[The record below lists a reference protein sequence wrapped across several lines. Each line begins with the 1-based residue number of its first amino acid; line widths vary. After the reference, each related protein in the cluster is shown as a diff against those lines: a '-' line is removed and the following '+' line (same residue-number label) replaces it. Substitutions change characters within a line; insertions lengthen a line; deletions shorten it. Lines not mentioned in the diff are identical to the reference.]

1 MATDYS
7 DLLLSPQDRFLYQK
21 FLRFSKPQPT
31 GGSGGGSVV
40 PQPQR
45 PTEFDTSVLPTS
57 PNYVNPRTGQRGQIA
72 DFTQPNVDAPS
83 LKDYIL
89 GRPDDP
95 DTVTRDEKVNPVF
108 SYIGDRI
115 GAKLGFSRAD
125 RNKAERERI
134 ARDYRDSDI
143 AIQFLDENDKGV
155 VNELVQLGRNKNLI
169 PEAIRAVTD
178 SSRPY
183 RIIGLD
189 GDLSGKQEYDNR
201 AKRLI
206 DNQDVTQTLRDYK
219 DRQAGFTTLL
229 TAGFQPGGPTASS
242 DIALVFAFMKI
253 LDPDSVVRES
263 EFELTEVKVD
273 FLERFFKRPIRKIMN
288 KDGEFLSD
296 DIRANHINQAL
307 TTFYRQMDLAKDGL
321 KNVERMALR
330 DGIVPEDVMGS
341 DISAKLQSTLIEDL
355 KRTAKDGDY
364 GGSDIARFVST
375 LDVVNPN
382 ISNQDFRDIIQ
393 ATGLTVTEENS
404 GGKYKSTQEY
414 LDDLFP
420 LDEEVEEQ
428 GNE

>member
-169 PEAIRAVTD
+169 PEAIRAVTAV
-178 SSRPY
+178 SY
-183 RIIGLD
+183 THL
-189 GDLSGKQEYDNR
+189 
-201 AKRLI
+201 
-206 DNQDVTQTLRDYK
+206 TL
-219 DRQAGFTTLL
+219 
-229 TAGFQPGGPTASS
+229 PTKA
-242 DIALVFAFMKI
+242 
-253 LDPDSVVRES
+253 
-263 EFELTEVKVD
+263 
-273 FLERFFKRPIRKIMN
+273 
-288 KDGEFLSD
+288 
-296 DIRANHINQAL
+296 
-307 TTFYRQMDLAKDGL
+307 
-321 KNVERMALR
+321 
-330 DGIVPEDVMGS
+330 
-341 DISAKLQSTLIEDL
+341 
-355 KRTAKDGDY
+355 
-364 GGSDIARFVST
+364 
-375 LDVVNPN
+375 
-382 ISNQDFRDIIQ
+382 
-393 ATGLTVTEENS
+393 
-404 GGKYKSTQEY
+404 
-414 LDDLFP
+414 
-420 LDEEVEEQ
+420 
-428 GNE
+428 